1 LFIIQ
6 VMILPTSSS
15 IIKLLLCTLISICA
29 ICFNLYGIKIT
40 ISDELAEAI
49 EAAENERQ
57 ELEKKADSNQSVDF
71 SNDLPISK
79 ALIPPSESFLG
90 LDSWEEEGGQVSG
103 QVFDKESGEVL
114 SGVVILI
121 EDSDFATISDSQ
133 GRFNFTGV
141 DQGVY
146 ILTFFKDGYLQ
157 AKVTDT
163 VVSDQETAVLNFAMP
178 RKPIELSDEVY
189 ELQDFVVTA
198 KEANE
203 FALNLDLI
211 MSSQSTLSIMS
222 SEDFSKYATSDI
234 GDAVKRVSGV
244 TVEGGKYASIRGL
257 SDRYVS
263 TTLNGLPIA
272 SPDPDRL
279 AVQLDL
285 FPTSLFN
292 SVQVF
297 KTYSVERYSN
307 ATGAINLIT
316 KPIPD
321 EPFLKVS
328 LGSKVNSNVEDG
340 RFLLNNRQSSQDKY
354 ANGAESR
361 KIPFDDIPQISPV
374 WKYPVPL
381 PDDRAHI
388 YITQEEYQ
396 EALVIL
402 ESYKDLLGRSNH
414 NYFGSTN
421 PFGKSFKID
430 FGNRFD
436 LTDNIQFGFTGGVN
450 YSSSASHTEGN
461 YFKASTDTSAER
473 DFPLTIENFTDPS
486 RAQLYHN
493 AKKIVS
499 ELESVLSAGLMFGFE
514 VNDSHEINFNYLNL
528 NTALDRNTR
537 IDASESGYGNI
548 LSAQHGSFR
557 SNADPENYSGTYPI
571 WVPSDP
577 YLNETNDKLDYQINE
592 ALHYIERDLVSKQ
605 IFGKSSFDIGTRFFD
620 TLELNWGVGEDFSAQ
635 NEPGFTQTRAVVIS
649 QDKDL
654 TLSTRSDSPGDPS
667 PQYMIWREV
676 QENKTN
682 RTIVLDLFSKSETAS
697 QTSIKLGYNQSV
709 TDRIAEDTYLNMLG
723 VNIDTNDLREKSYI
737 PASGDP
743 GAPMSGLDNTTP
755 TKLTQAAYIVLDRES
770 TGQFVSLS
778 QEFLDFN
785 MGEYSGDL
793 ELIAGLRNEEN
804 TAQVNALDEDGDGII
819 LNLRGAGTNNPIPV
833 ATTGGYEYSQ
843 QLPSYALLWK
853 SADENL
859 AIRLSKNETVAF
871 PSAREVSPYGSS
883 AFSGSD
889 IDIGNPSLKPSDVI
903 NEDIGFTLKNN
914 EGDAL
919 TLNYFRKSVSNRI
932 EKVKGIGNSLK
943 SSDVIRRDEQIPS
956 SDPDPVPDPL
966 NFDHYSSMSY
976 SQNLSAG
983 LYTWYNNPSNADI
996 NGFEIE
1002 LTKALS
1008 KFGLDN
1014 FIISLN
1020 YTQINGEI
1028 ARMPIEVA
1036 AKIKT
1041 GMLDI
1046 DADSENIAAYS
1057 TRRIMQQPEELANF
1071 DITYDNSDIG
1081 LRTSLIFNYT
1091 SDILRGTSLGD
1102 SFDYYDDSYESID
1115 FVFSKTFGDNLTL
1128 KFAAK
1133 NITNPLISTFY
1144 KAYDDE
1150 FNAVKITKE
1159 DYQKGR
1165 SFSLSLNYNF

>member
-1 LFIIQ
+1 MNFL
-6 VMILPTSSS
+6 TSTR
-15 IIKLLLCTLISICA
+15 IIKSFLCALISFCA

-40 ISDELAEAI
+40 ITDEVAEAI
-49 EAAENERQ
+49 EAVEAAENEEQ
-57 ELEKKADSNQSVDF
+57 ELEKKAESNQTVGYTNDF
-71 SNDLPISK
+71 PESK
-79 ALIPPSESFLG
+79 ALISSPDSVLG
-90 LDSWEEEGGQVSG
+90 LDLLERVGGEISG

-121 EDSDFATISDSQ
+121 EDTDYATISDAQ
-133 GRFNFTGV
+133 GRFNFSGV

-178 RKPIELSDEVY
+178 RKPVELSDEVY

-203 FALNLDLI
+203 FALNLELI
-211 MSSQSTLSIMS
+211 MSSESTLSIMS
-222 SEDFSKYATSDI
+222 SEDFSKYATSDM

-321 EPFLKVS
+321 ESFFKVS
-328 LGSKVNSNVEDG
+328 LGTKLNSNVEDG

-361 KIPFDDIPQISPV
+361 KIPFDEIPQTSPV
-374 WKYPVPL
+374 WTFPFTL
-381 PDDRAHI
+381 PDRYADL

-396 EALVIL
+396 EALVVL
-402 ESYKDLLGRSNH
+402 ESYKELLGRANH

-421 PFGKSFKID
+421 PFGKSFKMD

-436 LTDNIQFGFTGGVN
+436 LTNNIQFGFTGGVN
-450 YSSSASHTEGN
+450 YSSSASHNEGI

-473 DFPLTIENFTDPS
+473 DFPLTVENFTDPS
-486 RAQLYHN
+486 RAQLYHK

-499 ELESVLSAGLMFGFE
+499 ELETVLSAGLMFGFQL
-514 VNDSHEINFNYLNL
+514 NDSHQISFNYLNL

-537 IDASESGYGNI
+537 IDASEPGYGNI

-557 SNADPENYSGTYPI
+557 SNSDSENYSGTYPI

-577 YLNETNDKLDYQINE
+577 YLNQTNDKLDYQINE

-605 IFGKSSFDIGTRFFD
+605 IFGKSSLDIRTRFFD
-620 TLELNWGVGEDFSAQ
+620 TLELNWGIGEDFSAQ

-654 TLSTRSDSPGDPS
+654 TLSTRSDSPSDPS
-667 PQYMIWREV
+667 PQYIVWREV
-676 QENKTN
+676 LEDKTN
-682 RTIVLDLFSKSETAS
+682 RTIVLDLFSKSEAAS
-697 QTSIKLGYNQSV
+697 QTSIKLGYNHSV

-737 PASGDP
+737 PASEDP
-743 GAPMSGLDNTTP
+743 GAPMNGLDNTTP
-755 TKLTQAAYIVLDRES
+755 TKLTQAAYIALDRES

-778 QEFLDFN
+778 QEFLDLN
-785 MGEYSGDL
+785 IGGYAGDL

-804 TAQVNALDEDGDGII
+804 SAQVNAIDEDDDGII

-843 QLPSYALLWK
+843 QLPSYAILWK

-889 IDIGNPSLKPSDVI
+889 IDIGNPSLKPSDVE

-956 SDPDPVPDPL
+956 SDPDPIPDPL

-983 LYTWYNNPSNADI
+983 LYTWYNNPSDADI
-996 NGFEIE
+996 NGFELE

-1020 YTQINGEI
+1020 YTRIKGEI

-1041 GMLDI
+1041 GMLDV
-1046 DADSENIAAYS
+1046 DADNENIAAYS
-1057 TRRIMQQPEELANF
+1057 IRRIMQQPEELANF
-1071 DITYDNSDIG
+1071 DITYDNSDVG

-1102 SFDYYDDSYESID
+1102 SFDYYDDSFESID
-1115 FVFSKTFGDNLTL
+1115 FVFSKTFGENLTL

-1133 NITNPLISTFY
+1133 NITNPLIRTFY
-1144 KAYDDE
+1144 KAYDDD
-1150 FNAVKITKE
+1150 FNAVKISKE
-1159 DYQKGR
+1159 AYKKGR
-1165 SFSLSLNYNF
+1165 SFSLSLNYDF

>member
-1 LFIIQ
+1 MNFL
-6 VMILPTSSS
+6 TSSR
-15 IIKLLLCTLISICA
+15 IIKSFLCALISICA
-29 ICFNLYGIKIT
+29 ICNNLYGIKISIT
-40 ISDELAEAI
+40 DEVAEAIEAI
-49 EAAENERQ
+49 EAAENEKQ
-57 ELEKKADSNQSVDF
+57 EFEKKADSNQSADF
-71 SNDLPISK
+71 TNDLPGSE
-79 ALIPPSESFLG
+79 ALIPPSDSVLG
-90 LDSWEEEGGQVSG
+90 LDTLENIGGQVAG

-121 EDSDFATISDSQ
+121 EDTEYATISDAQ
-133 GRFNFTGV
+133 GRFNFSGV

-163 VVSDQETAVLNFAMP
+163 VVSEQETAVLNFAMP
-178 RKPIELSDEVY
+178 RKPVELSDEVY

-203 FALNLDLI
+203 FALNLELI
-211 MSSQSTLSIMS
+211 MSSESTLSIMS
-222 SEDFSKYATSDI
+222 SEDFSKYATSDM

-328 LGSKVNSNVEDG
+328 LGTKVNSNVKDG

-361 KIPFDDIPQISPV
+361 KIPFDEIPQTSPV
-374 WKYPVPL
+374 WTFPFPL
-381 PDDRAHI
+381 PDRYADL

-396 EALVIL
+396 EALVVL
-402 ESYKDLLGRSNH
+402 ESYKDLLGRANH
-414 NYFGSTN
+414 NYFGNTN
-421 PFGKSFKID
+421 PFGKSFKMD

-436 LTDNIQFGFTGGVN
+436 LTNNIQFGLTGGVN
-450 YSSSASHTEGN
+450 YSSSASHNEGN
-461 YFKASTDTSAER
+461 YFKASTDTSAKR
-473 DFPLTIENFTDPS
+473 DFPLTVENFTDPS
-486 RAQLYHN
+486 RAQLYHK

-499 ELESVLSAGLMFGFE
+499 ELETVLSAGLMFGFQL
-514 VNDSHEINFNYLNL
+514 NDSHEINFNYLNL

-537 IDASESGYGNI
+537 IDASEPGYGNI

-557 SNADPENYSGTYPI
+557 SNSDSENYSGTYPI

-667 PQYMIWREV
+667 PQYIIWREV
-676 QENKTN
+676 REDKTN
-682 RTIVLDLFSKSETAS
+682 QSIVLDLFSKSRDANQS
-697 QTSIKLGYNQSV
+697 SIKLGYNQSV
-709 TDRIAEDTYLNMLG
+709 TDRIAEDTYINMLG

-743 GAPMSGLDNTTP
+743 GAPMNGLDNTTP

-778 QEFLDFN
+778 QEFLDLN
-785 MGEYSGDL
+785 MGGYAGDL

-804 TAQVNALDEDGDGII
+804 TAQVNAIDEDGDGII

-833 ATTGGYEYSQ
+833 ATIGGYEYSQ
-843 QLPSYALLWK
+843 KLPSYALLWK

-889 IDIGNPSLKPSDVI
+889 IDIGNPSLKPSDVE
-903 NEDIGFTLKNN
+903 NEDIGFTLKNT

-919 TLNYFRKSVSNRI
+919 TFNYFRKFVSNRI

-943 SSDVIRRDEQIPS
+943 SPDVIRRDEQIPS
-956 SDPDPVPDPL
+956 SDPDPIADPL

-983 LYTWYNNPSNADI
+983 LYTWYNNPSDADI

-1002 LTKALS
+1002 FTKALS
-1008 KFGLDN
+1008 KYGLDN

-1020 YTQINGEI
+1020 YTRINGEI
-1028 ARMPIEVA
+1028 ARMPIEIA

-1041 GMLDI
+1041 GILNV
-1046 DADSENIAAYS
+1046 DADSEKIAAYS

-1071 DITYDNSDIG
+1071 DITYDNSDMG

-1102 SFDYYDDSYESID
+1102 SYDFYDDSFESID
-1115 FVFSKTFGDNLTL
+1115 FVFSKTFSENLTL
-1128 KFAAK
+1128 KLSAK
-1133 NITNPLISTFY
+1133 NITNPLIRTFY
-1144 KAYDDE
+1144 KAYDDD

-1159 DYQKGR
+1159 DYKKGR
-1165 SFSLSLNYNF
+1165 NFSLSLNYNF